1 MANKVELLS
10 PAGDFNKGKFA
21 LNYGADAIY
30 LGAKAYSLRARAS
43 NFDFD
48 ELAKIID
55 YAHSLNKKIYLV
67 TNILC
72 HNSHINSFDEFITKV
87 IALKPDGFICADPFI
102 INGIQKHTKD
112 IEVHISTQQSVCNS
126 KAALFFKDN
135 GASRVVLARE
145 VAYQQIVDMIKNLN
159 HAIDI
164 EYFIHGALCIAYSG
178 RCMISN
184 NFSLRDSNVGGCSQS
199 CRWVY
204 KIYDDKQTYSDK
216 FSMSAKDMNQVTNIP
231 KLIEAGIDSFKIEG
245 RMKSEYY
252 IATVVNT
259 YKKIIDEYYE
269 NHNIKDFSIYEK
281 EIKNAENRKTS
292 YGWFNG
298 DPNKDEMLYHD
309 VPNKVNQVFAFV
321 IYKKEPD
328 GSYSVISRNN
338 FNKNQTFEIIGPNHQ
353 TLTTKIKQIFDEQN
367 NSIETVPTPMSKVRI
382 KFDQEI
388 NLDPNDIARISV
400 KQFL

>member
-112 IEVHISTQQSVCNS
+112 IEVHISTQQSICNS

-199 CRWVY
+199 CR
-204 KIYDDKQTYSDK
+204 
-216 FSMSAKDMNQVTNIP
+216 
-231 KLIEAGIDSFKIEG
+231 
-245 RMKSEYY
+245 
-252 IATVVNT
+252 
-259 YKKIIDEYYE
+259 
-269 NHNIKDFSIYEK
+269 
-281 EIKNAENRKTS
+281 
-292 YGWFNG
+292 
-298 DPNKDEMLYHD
+298 
-309 VPNKVNQVFAFV
+309 
-321 IYKKEPD
+321 
-328 GSYSVISRNN
+328 
-338 FNKNQTFEIIGPNHQ
+338 
-353 TLTTKIKQIFDEQN
+353 
-367 NSIETVPTPMSKVRI
+367 
-382 KFDQEI
+382 
-388 NLDPNDIARISV
+388 
-400 KQFL
+400 